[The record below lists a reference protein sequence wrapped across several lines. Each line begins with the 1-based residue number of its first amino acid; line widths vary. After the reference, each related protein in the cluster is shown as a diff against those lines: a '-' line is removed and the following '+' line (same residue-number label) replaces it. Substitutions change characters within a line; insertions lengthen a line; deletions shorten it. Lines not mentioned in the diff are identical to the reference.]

1 MATLTVPE
9 KDKKALGELAAQ
21 SKDRIVALVEALRNE
36 KPMLLM
42 RQLAARVAPAAG
54 MTEAEALKI
63 IRLVATMSSVRT
75 RENLTVDSF
84 TDRVC
89 ALAFEKDPQRGEP
102 LTPKVQAA
110 LKEYLR
116 QLLSIRSL
124 FVTGKALELTRE
136 HEHVMCEPRVVTD
149 LRTIFGL
156 DGKPDAAVAV
166 HLLRISYHDGVV
178 GNDRKQFTVAMD
190 SEELRELK
198 ALLERAE
205 EKEKSIKGIALQSQL
220 LWLDPADTG

>member
-9 KDKKALGELAAQ
+9 KDKKALTELATQ
-21 SKDRIVALVEALRNE
+21 SKDRVGALIEALRNE

-42 RQLAARVAPAAG
+42 RHLATRVAPAAG

-63 IRLVATMSSVRT
+63 LRLVATMSAVRT
-75 RENLTVDSF
+75 RENLSIEAF

-89 ALAFEKDPQRGEP
+89 ELAFDKLSGENASA
-102 LTPKVQAA
+102 VQAT
-110 LKEYLR
+110 LREYLR
-116 QLLSIRSL
+116 QLLSVRSL
-124 FVTGKALELTRE
+124 YTTGKALEVTRE
-136 HEHVMCEPRVVTD
+136 HEHVMCDPRVITD
-149 LRTIFGL
+149 LRTVFGL

-178 GNDRKQFTVAMD
+178 GEDRKQFTVAMD
-190 SEELRELK
+190 SEELRELR

-205 EKEKSIKGIALQSQL
+205 EKEKAIKNIALQAQL
-220 LWLDPADTG
+220 LWLDPADAD